1 MYATRPIIGK
11 RTFFYFFA
19 FSVYDFDG
27 WYTSSDFDEN
37 SKLAGIHQGEKAPK
51 NAKIMVYKK
60 RLIDHHTC
68 VCTTKS
74 RFLGCFQECV
84 GR

>member
-1 MYATRPIIGK
+1 MYATRLIIGK

-37 SKLAGIHQGEKAPK
+37 SKLAGIHQGEKAK
-51 NAKIMVYKK
+51 DIELWAK
-60 RLIDHHTC
+60 
-68 VCTTKS
+68 
-74 RFLGCFQECV
+74 
-84 GR
+84 

>member
-1 MYATRPIIGK
+1 MYANRLTLGK

-37 SKLAGIHQGEKAPK
+37 SKLAGINQGEKAED
-51 NAKIMVYKK
+51 
-60 RLIDHHTC
+60 IDFGLNGRPRR
-68 VCTTKS
+68 TK
-74 RFLGCFQECV
+74 
-84 GR
+84 